1 MMTRIKFTD
10 DVEFETDGPYRIE
23 EKFDG
28 FYLVGHGMLC
38 PLNDRA
44 EGETMIAELAPV
56 EERQCRN

>member
-44 EGETMIAELAPV
+44 EGELMMDELAPP
-56 EERQCRN
+56 EERHAAR